1 MLGNKTFNQ
10 LSELLGIQNLMNSK
24 TLVTIL
30 GVIAALAF
38 GWAISESI
46 KRGEVE
52 KKLKKKNEDYL
63 KLLSQ
68 YIIDTKGQSGITE
81 KIKTQLERLQSEY
94 IGIDNAV
101 SNKLQTVIE
110 LITEKKEE
118 IAIEKLT
125 LIIENILKEKYIAEG
140 NAKDKKSCPSLFKLL
155 EKAKELK
162 WITSH
167 HFNFSLF
174 LKEKRNEEAHE
185 LVPAINENERI
196 IAFLSGIEII
206 YHLKGIKRAA

>member
-1 MLGNKTFNQ
+1 MNNKT
-10 LSELLGIQNLMNSK
+10 L
-24 TLVTIL
+24 TTIL
-30 GVIAALAF
+30 GIIASLAIV
-38 GWAISESI
+38 WAISESL

-68 YIIDTKGQSGITE
+68 YIADTKGQSGITE
-81 KIKTQLERLQSEY
+81 KIKTQLEQLQNEY
-94 IGIDNAV
+94 SGIDNAV
-101 SNKLQTVIE
+101 SQKLQTVIE
-110 LITEKKEE
+110 LITENKQE

-125 LIIENILKEKYIAEG
+125 LIIENILKDKYLAEG
-140 NAKDKKSCPSLFKLL
+140 IAKDKKSCPSLFKLL

-162 WITSH
+162 WITNH

-185 LVPAINENERI
+185 LVPAISENEKI
-196 IAFLSGIEII
+196 IAFFSGIEII
-206 YHLKGIKRAA
+206 YHLKGIKRTA

>member
-1 MLGNKTFNQ
+1 MKKDT
-10 LSELLGIQNLMNSK
+10 LLI
-24 TLVTIL
+24 IL
-30 GVIAALAF
+30 GLVVALTF
-38 GWAISESI
+38 GWAISESL

-68 YIIDTKGQSGITE
+68 YIVDAKGQSGITE
-81 KIKTQLERLQSEY
+81 KIKTQLELLQTEY

-101 SNKLQTVIE
+101 SQKLQTVIE
-110 LITEKKEE
+110 LITENKQE

-125 LIIENILKEKYIAEG
+125 LIIENILKDKYIAEG

-174 LKEKRNEEAHE
+174 LKEKRNAEAHE
-185 LVPAINENERI
+185 LVPSINENERI
-196 IAFLSGIEII
+196 IAFFSGIEII
-206 YHLKGIKRAA
+206 YHLKGIKRVA